1 MYLLGFDRRRQVV
14 DWLRGE
20 WHRVGRRAIPEND
33 ITALLEARSA
43 SVALASTG
51 EDEHIHDFVGRMSES
66 SNEVANLNYWA
77 YWIGELD
84 DVRIDDSFM
93 RDEDTRAWSGG
104 ALLAHLSGRLDPT
117 TPHLPLNLHTLHTL
131 VASRSELL
139 DARPHLRACLGES
152 SDRLASSDSLSRTDR
167 DQVAGLRYA
176 LRISSR

>member
-1 MYLLGFDRRRQVV
+1 
-14 DWLRGE
+14 
-20 WHRVGRRAIPEND
+20 
-33 ITALLEARSA
+33 
-43 SVALASTG
+43 
-51 EDEHIHDFVGRMSES
+51 MSGS
-66 SNEVANLNYWA
+66 LDEVANLNYWA

-104 ALLAHLSGRLDPT
+104 ALPAHLSGRLDPT

-139 DARPHLRACLGES
+139 DARPHLRACLAES
-152 SDRLASSDSLSRTDR
+152 LDRLASSDSLSRTGR
-167 DQVAGLRYA
+167 DQVAGLHYA